1 MICIVVIRAFKYRL
15 TPTKEQSIL
24 LEKHFG
30 CTRFIWN
37 WALNKKMKT
46 YQITKKNVSRYEL
59 QAELPK
65 MKKGEQPWLAEVG
78 SLSIQSKLEDLDK
91 AYTSFFRH
99 KNAYPNFKSKKNRQ
113 CFRVPQNT
121 KVEFEKSKV
130 IIPKFLEGIKCIYDR
145 QFDGM
150 VSSSYVSKTTTG
162 KYFISILVDDGKEL
176 PTKPKIAEKST
187 IGIDLGLKHFATLS
201 NGTKIENP
209 KPLKRFLKKLKKQ
222 QRQLSKKIKGSNN
235 RNRQRIK
242 VAKTHE
248 KITNCR
254 KDFHHKLSHK
264 LTHDNQVKTICME
277 TLSTKDMMKNK
288 DVDERDEYRFLE
300 KMRHQQISDV
310 GWNSFTNIL
319 KYKCDWYG
327 KNFIQIGRYEPSSK
341 LCSCGYINHS
351 LTLKDREW
359 TCPAC
364 KITHDRDILAANNIK
379 FIGLEQPES
388 KASGLEKSGMKEETA
403 RSLA

>member
-1 MICIVVIRAFKYRL
+1 MLKAFKYRL
-15 TPTKEQSIL
+15 YPNKEQKVL

-30 CTRFIWN
+30 CVRFVWN
-37 WALNKKMKT
+37 WALGKKMEA
-46 YQITKKNVSRYEL
+46 YQKDKINLSRYEL

-65 MKKGEQPWLAEVG
+65 MKKGDQPWLAEVG

-91 AYTSFFRH
+91 AYTSFF
-99 KNAYPNFKSKKNRQ
+99 KKKVAYPKFKCKRNDQK
-113 CFRVPQNT
+113 FRIPQNT
-121 KVEFEKSKV
+121 KVDFEKGKV
-130 IIPKFLEGIKCIYDR
+130 IIPKFLGGIKCIFDR
-145 QFDGM
+145 QFEGDI
-150 VSSSYVSKTTTG
+150 SSSYVSRTTTG
-162 KYFISILVDDGKEL
+162 KYFISILVEDGKEL
-176 PTKPKIAEKST
+176 PIKPKVVEKST
-187 IGIDLGLKHFATLS
+187 IGIDLGLKHFAILS

-222 QRQLSKKIKGSNN
+222 QRQLSKKTKGSNN
-235 RNRQRIK
+235 RNKQRIK

-277 TLSTKDMMKNK
+277 TLSTKDMM
-288 DVDERDEYRFLE
+288 E
-300 KMRHQQISDV
+300 KSYMARQIADV
-310 GWNSFTNIL
+310 GWNTFTNIL

-327 KNFIQIGRYEPSSK
+327 KNFVQIGRFEPSSK
-341 LCSCGYINHS
+341 LCSCGYINQT

-359 TCPAC
+359 TCPSC

-379 FIGLEQPES
+379 KLGLGQPEV
-388 KASGLEKSGMKEETA
+388 ASGQLQKRWVKEETH
-403 RSLA
+403 LL

>member
-1 MICIVVIRAFKYRL
+1 MLKAFKYRL
-15 TPTKEQSIL
+15 YPNKEQKVL

-30 CTRFIWN
+30 CVRFVWN
-37 WALNKKMKT
+37 WALGKKMEA
-46 YQITKKNVSRYEL
+46 YQKDKINLSRYEL

-65 MKKGEQPWLAEVG
+65 MKKGDQPWLAEVG

-91 AYTSFFRH
+91 AYTSFF
-99 KNAYPNFKSKKNRQ
+99 KKKVAYPKFKCKRNDQK
-113 CFRVPQNT
+113 FRIPQNT
-121 KVEFEKSKV
+121 KVDFEKGKV
-130 IIPKFLEGIKCIYDR
+130 IIPKFLGGIKCIFDR
-145 QFDGM
+145 QFEGDI
-150 VSSSYVSKTTTG
+150 SSSYVSRTTTG
-162 KYFISILVDDGKEL
+162 KYFISILVEDGKEL
-176 PTKPKIAEKST
+176 PIKPKVVEKST
-187 IGIDLGLKHFATLS
+187 IGIDLGLKHFAILS

-222 QRQLSKKIKGSNN
+222 QRQLSKKTKGSNN
-235 RNRQRIK
+235 RNKQRIK

-277 TLSTKDMMKNK
+277 TLSTKDMMENSYMA
-288 DVDERDEYRFLE
+288 R
-300 KMRHQQISDV
+300 QIADV
-310 GWNSFTNIL
+310 GWNTFTNIL

-327 KNFIQIGRYEPSSK
+327 KNFVQIGRFESSSK
-341 LCSCGYINHS
+341 LCSCGYINQT

-359 TCPAC
+359 TCPSC

-379 FIGLEQPES
+379 KLGLGQPEV
-388 KASGLEKSGMKEETA
+388 ASGQLQKSWVKEETH
-403 RSLA
+403 LL

>member
-1 MICIVVIRAFKYRL
+1 MLIICIDVIRAYKYRL
-15 TPTKEQSIL
+15 TPTKEQKVL

-37 WALNKKMKT
+37 WALNKKMET
-46 YQITKKNVSRYEL
+46 YQTTKKNVSRFEL

-65 MKKGEQPWLAEVG
+65 MKKSDQPWLAEVG

-91 AYTSFFRH
+91 SYTSFFRH
-99 KNAYPNFKSKKNRQ
+99 KNKYPNFKSKKNRQ

-121 KVEFEKSKV
+121 KVDFENGKV
-130 IIPKFLEGIKCIYDR
+130 IIPKFLGGIKCIYDR
-145 QFDGM
+145 QFDGK
-150 VSSSYVSKTTTG
+150 VSSSFVSKTTTD
-162 KYFISILVDDGKEL
+162 KYFISILVEAGKEL
-176 PTKPKIAEKST
+176 PTKPNTDEKST

-209 KPLKRFLKKLKKQ
+209 KYLKWNLRKLKIQ
-222 QRQLSKKIKGSNN
+222 QKRLTKKTKGSNN
-235 RNRQRIK
+235 RNKQRIK
-242 VAKTHE
+242 LAKIHE
-248 KITNCR
+248 KIANCR

-300 KMRHQQISDV
+300 KMRHQQIADV

-359 TCPAC
+359 TCPMC
-364 KITHDRDILAANNIK
+364 KVTHDRDILAANNIK

-388 KASGLEKSGMKEETA
+388 KASGLEKSGTKEETH
-403 RSLA
+403 LL

>member
-1 MICIVVIRAFKYRL
+1 MLKAFKYRL
-15 TPTKEQSIL
+15 YPNKEQKVL

-30 CTRFIWN
+30 CVRFVWN
-37 WALNKKMKT
+37 WALGKKMEAYQKDKT
-46 YQITKKNVSRYEL
+46 NLSRYEL

-91 AYTSFFRH
+91 AYTSFF
-99 KNAYPNFKSKKNRQ
+99 KKKVAYPKFKCKRNDQK
-113 CFRVPQNT
+113 FRIPQNT
-121 KVEFEKSKV
+121 KVDFEKGKV
-130 IIPKFLEGIKCIYDR
+130 IIPKFLGGIKCIFDR
-145 QFDGM
+145 QFEGDI
-150 VSSSYVSKTTTG
+150 SSSYVSRTTTG
-162 KYFISILVDDGKEL
+162 KYFISILVDDGKEI

-187 IGIDLGLKHFATLS
+187 IGIDLGLKHFATFS
-201 NGTKIENP
+201 TGEKVENP

-222 QRQLSKKIKGSNN
+222 QRQLSKKTKGSNN
-235 RNRQRIK
+235 RNKQRIK

-277 TLSTKDMMKNK
+277 TLSTKDMMENS
-288 DVDERDEYRFLE
+288 Y
-300 KMRHQQISDV
+300 MARHIADV

-327 KNFIQIGRYEPSSK
+327 KNFIRIGRFEPSSK
-341 LCSCGYINHS
+341 LCSCGYINQT
-351 LTLKDREW
+351 LTLKNREW
-359 TCPAC
+359 TCPSC
-364 KITHDRDILAANNIK
+364 ETTHDRDILAANNIK
-379 FIGLEQPES
+379 KLGLGQPEV
-388 KASGLEKSGMKEETA
+388 ASGQLQKSWMKEETH
-403 RSLA
+403 LL

>member
-1 MICIVVIRAFKYRL
+1 M
-15 TPTKEQSIL
+15 PNKEQKVL

-30 CTRFIWN
+30 CVRFVWN
-37 WALNKKMKT
+37 WALGKKMEAYQKDKT
-46 YQITKKNVSRYEL
+46 NLSRYEL

-65 MKKGEQPWLAEVG
+65 MKKGDQPWLAEVG

-91 AYTSFFRH
+91 AYTSFF
-99 KNAYPNFKSKKNRQ
+99 KKKVAYPKFKCKRNDQK
-113 CFRVPQNT
+113 FRVPQNT
-121 KVEFEKSKV
+121 KVDFEKGKV
-130 IIPKFLEGIKCIYDR
+130 IIPKFLGGIKCIFDR
-145 QFDGM
+145 AFEGDI
-150 VSSSYVSKTTTG
+150 SSSYVSRTTTG
-162 KYFISILVDDGKEL
+162 KYFISILVENGKEL

-201 NGTKIENP
+201 DGIKVENP

-222 QRQLSKKIKGSNN
+222 QRQLSKKTKGSNN
-235 RNRQRIK
+235 RNKQRIK
-242 VAKTHE
+242 LAKTHE

-277 TLSTKDMMKNK
+277 TLSTKDMMENSYMA
-288 DVDERDEYRFLE
+288 R
-300 KMRHQQISDV
+300 QIADV

-327 KNFIQIGRYEPSSK
+327 KNFVQIGRFEPSSK
-341 LCSCGYINHS
+341 LCSCGYINQT

-359 TCPAC
+359 TCPSC
-364 KITHDRDILAANNIK
+364 NITHDRDILAANNIK
-379 FIGLEQPES
+379 KLGLGQPEV
-388 KASGLEKSGMKEETA
+388 ASGQLQKSWMKEETH
-403 RSLA
+403 LL